1 MRNSFAAGSG
11 PRLVR
16 TPSSRQRSARRRW
29 MAAGGVIAL
38 ALISGA
44 IGRLTANQAPQ
55 RPVETG
61 PFSYFPYQ

>member
-1 MRNSFAAGSG
+1 
-11 PRLVR
+11 
-16 TPSSRQRSARRRW
+16 

-61 PFSYFPYQ
+61 PLSYLPYQ